1 MRKFGVLMDLPEGKR
16 AGFYA
21 QIVKALA
28 EAANVED
35 RDKELIVVDSEE
47 ERARVAAALEKYHVA
62 WEPLALI
69 ALPEGTELGEAAEDI
84 GFVGKLGGVY
94 LYLDRIA
101 RFQVPNAQPAGAD
114 IAPAM
119 LQLEEFVTFAYDDG
133 GQRVYCTEP
142 HLREAVE
149 GVAKRYGVA
158 VEFL

>member
-1 MRKFGVLMDLPEGKR
+1 MRKFGLLMELPEGKR

-28 EAANVED
+28 EAANVAD

-47 ERARVAAALEKYHVA
+47 ERGRVAAVLEKYRVA
-62 WEPLALI
+62 WEPLELI
-69 ALPEGTELGEAAEDI
+69 SLPEGTELDEAAEDV
-84 GFVGKLGGVY
+84 GFVGRSGGAY
-94 LYLDRIA
+94 LYADRVA
-101 RFQVPNAQPAGAD
+101 RFRLPRMQPAGAD

-119 LQLEEFVTFAYDDG
+119 LQLEEFIRFAYDDG
-133 GQRVYCTEP
+133 GQRVYCAEP

-149 GVAKRYGVA
+149 GVAKRYGAA